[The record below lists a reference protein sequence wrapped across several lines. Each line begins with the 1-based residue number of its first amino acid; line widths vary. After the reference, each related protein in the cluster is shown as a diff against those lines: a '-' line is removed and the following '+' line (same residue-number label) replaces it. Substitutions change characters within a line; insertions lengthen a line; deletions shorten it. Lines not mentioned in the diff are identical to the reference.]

1 MKKMPD
7 MATVMTPFP
16 ETVSASASLEEAKQ
30 LMYAKN
36 IRHLPVTED
45 DRLVGV
51 LSDRDVKLAIAVHRR
66 KSADIDLTVADAC
79 HFEAYTVDHDERA
92 NEVVEHM
99 AKNRIG
105 SALVTRNGKL
115 VGIFTTTDVCR
126 LCAEVLHRAFPD
138 A

>member
-1 MKKMPD
+1 MKQMPD

-16 ETVSASASLEEAKQ
+16 ETIEAGSPLEDAKQ

-36 IRHLPVTED
+36 IRHLPVTD
-45 DRLVGV
+45 GDQLVGV

-66 KSADIDLTVADAC
+66 KSAEIDLKVADAC
-79 HFEAYTVDHDERA
+79 HYEAYTVDHAERVHD
-92 NEVVEHM
+92 VVDHM
-99 AKNRIG
+99 AKHRIG
-105 SALVTRNGKL
+105 SALVTRNNRL

>member
-1 MKKMPD
+1 MRQMPD

-16 ETVSASASLEEAKQ
+16 ETIEAAAPLEEAKQ
-30 LMYAKN
+30 RMYAKN

-66 KSADIDLTVADAC
+66 KSAELDLTVADAC
-79 HFEAYTVDHDERA
+79 HFEAYTVDCGDRV

-99 AKNRIG
+99 AKHRMG

-126 LCAEVLHRAFPD
+126 LCSEVLHRAFPD